1 MKDEPGIEHFPPSAI
16 EEIEMGRCLQG
27 ATGRPIPV
35 EGTVAEGGALAGGPG
50 TWGLGAARGA
60 VRCLGSGANCRWV
73 NDIFYFILFEYSLF
87 DI

>member
-35 EGTVAEGGALAGGPG
+35 EGTVAEGGGAGWGPWHLGPG
-50 TWGLGAARGA
+50 RGA
-60 VRCLGSGANCRWV
+60 RCGAVLRVGC
-73 NDIFYFILFEYSLF
+73 
-87 DI
+87 